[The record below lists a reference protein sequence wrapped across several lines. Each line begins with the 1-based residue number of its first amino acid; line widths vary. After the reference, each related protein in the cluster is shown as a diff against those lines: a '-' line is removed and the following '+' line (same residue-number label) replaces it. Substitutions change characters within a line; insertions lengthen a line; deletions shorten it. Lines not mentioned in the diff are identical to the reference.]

1 MYLLSAKAA
10 PSDRTK
16 RSSKGEGSKFLQ
28 DLRQKVGAATF
39 DSFLAVQGD
48 VALMFAIDDTGS
60 MGDEI
65 LAAKNIAADIINYK
79 RKVPIK
85 EYVTAAC
92 YEYSSFYK
100 PTTQNNFTLT
110 QSRNALTVTK
120 RGRTSANSNCE
131 QL

>member
-1 MYLLSAKAA
+1 MYLLSAKAV

-85 EYVTAAC
+85 EYI
-92 YEYSSFYK
+92 
-100 PTTQNNFTLT
+100 L
-110 QSRNALTVTK
+110 
-120 RGRTSANSNCE
+120 SAFNDPYPGK
-131 QL
+131 